1 VPPRSHD
8 SKPCESLV
16 PEASDRCHKARDLC
30 ANFMMLWR
38 LLEFCLFL
46 TLRES
51 SLLAFSHSDADG
63 FILLVASNWA
73 DWDIF

>member
-1 VPPRSHD
+1 
-8 SKPCESLV
+8 
-16 PEASDRCHKARDLC
+16 
-30 ANFMMLWR
+30 MMLWR